1 MDFQDWN
8 FKYFLAGTNHKLRII
23 SKNKLIYF
31 DLEMENTQPINYAEE
46 KPEKCLFLFP
56 LPITDDAGSR
66 DYLGSRMQELLK
78 HSGLIFAENERTAR
92 RFISSLK
99 LGIRLDEVQIER
111 FDKDSTQADA
121 ERLVAL
127 LKKQGPA
134 LLMSEAGC
142 PGIADPGARLVDACH
157 RHGIRTIPL
166 VGPSSIL
173 LALMSSGLSGQ
184 NFAFHGYLPVDKTEC
199 SKKLRQLEADS
210 LKENRTQIFIETP
223 YRNAAVWER
232 LIENLRPD
240 TRLCYASGI
249 GSQEEEIHQKKVSE
263 WKKAPGPEWKK
274 IPAVFL
280 FMAC

>member
-1 MDFQDWN
+1 M
-8 FKYFLAGTNHKLRII
+8 
-23 SKNKLIYF
+23 IYF
-31 DLEMENTQPINYAEE
+31 DLDMENTQSVNFAEE

-56 LPITDDAGSR
+56 LPITEDSGSR
-66 DYLGSRMQELLK
+66 DYLGSSMLDMLQ
-78 HSGLIFAENERTAR
+78 HSRLIFAENERTAR

-99 LGIRLDEVQIER
+99 LGIRLDDIQIER
-111 FDKDSTQADA
+111 FDKDSAPTEA

-127 LKKQGPA
+127 IKETGPA

-142 PGIADPGARLVDACH
+142 PGIADPGALLVEACH
-157 RHGIRTIPL
+157 RHGIRVIPL

-199 SKKLRQLEADS
+199 SKKIRQLESDS
-210 LKENRTQIFIETP
+210 QKENRTQIFIETP

-232 LIENLRPD
+232 LLENLRPD
-240 TRLCYASGI
+240 TRLCCASGI

-263 WKKAPGPEWKK
+263 WKKASGPEWKK

-280 FMAC
+280 FMA